1 MTKAVLFDFD
11 GTLFF
16 GTGELNDLCFARALE
31 AMGRPAPTQDIL
43 DQTVGMTPID
53 ISRLVLQ
60 SDDPALVAEFM
71 DRVYAL
77 VPEYIARYVRP
88 SASAQEMLRGL
99 RAQAKLA
106 ICSNA
111 HEDYLLPML
120 DALGLRTFFDYIWHF
135 HSGYTKAAAIPEVMR
150 LLGAQ
155 GAVFVGDRLEDVE
168 SARAAGI
175 PVAGIR
181 NRAYPWEVDGAD
193 NVAEDHAQ
201 LRENIEA
208 LLANIA

>member
-16 GTGELNDLCFARALE
+16 GTGELNDWCFARALE

-99 RAQAKLA
+99 RAQAKL
-106 ICSNA
+106 
-111 HEDYLLPML
+111 
-120 DALGLRTFFDYIWHF
+120 
-135 HSGYTKAAAIPEVMR
+135 EVMR

>member
-16 GTGELNDLCFARALE
+16 GTGELNDWCFARALE

-88 SASAQEMLRGL
+88 SAAAPAAPHHRRRGGGAHIAGGVLRHHG
-99 RAQAKLA
+99 
-106 ICSNA
+106 
-111 HEDYLLPML
+111 
-120 DALGLRTFFDYIWHF
+120 
-135 HSGYTKAAAIPEVMR
+135 
-150 LLGAQ
+150 
-155 GAVFVGDRLEDVE
+155 
-168 SARAAGI
+168 
-175 PVAGIR
+175 
-181 NRAYPWEVDGAD
+181 
-193 NVAEDHAQ
+193 
-201 LRENIEA
+201 REPGQ
-208 LLANIA
+208 